1 MRPRRLP
8 PPARSSFPSTP
19 PRSGS
24 IRRPVLA
31 CSLVLLV
38 AGLGVVSTPA
48 DAQQVFGGFA
58 VDRFDQYSGTRSSLW
73 LGVTPGFHRH
83 RSFAS
88 GVGFGLAILSALRPA
103 GSFATWATHR
113 SRNRGHHRGWGH
125 RRHDRFTYWGAS
137 CWDAVWDP
145 YFWYWPECAP
155 GWGYY
160 PAYAAYPVSYYGHP
174 YSPVHGW
181 SFGIHLTFGDRWGS
195 RGHSWGGYDRW
206 GYGWDRYAWY
216 ASPIYR
222 GFRTIYVDHH
232 VNHGPRWRVNGAP
245 RVARGTFSP
254 GIGSGGW
261 VSRTRFKEDPRSAAV
276 PVRTAV
282 ARPRGQMT
290 PAARAAATPDRAQ
303 ASGARRP
310 TVIRGTGSAPSA
322 RAPRE
327 QVAGDRRA
335 SLRGS
340 TIPGVTSTHARPI
353 RETEPRTSS
362 PRATG
367 TPRPKTR
374 SRATR
379 ARPSEVRTN
388 RAEPSRVPAARSELR
403 RRDSGRVP
411 NARPRRDGAA
421 PSPSPSRSRSA
432 ADGRDRS
439 EARSSSGSARSQ
451 RSARVAAPPRTSRA
465 SGGQARAA
473 PRSAAPR
480 ASAPRASSGSRSP
493 ARRASPSP
501 SRGSSSRPAGSHRA
515 SGRR

>member
-1 MRPRRLP
+1 MRLRRLP

-48 DAQQVFGGFA
+48 DAQQVFGEVE
-58 VDRFDQYSGTRSSLW
+58 VDRSDQYSGTSSSLW

-88 GVGFGLAILSALRPA
+88 GVGFGLAISNAPRPA

-137 CWDAVWDP
+137 CWDATWDP

-155 GWGYY
+155 SWGYY

-195 RGHSWGGYDRW
+195 RGYSWGGYDRW

-216 ASPIYR
+216 APPIHR
-222 GFRTIYVDHH
+222 SFRTIYVDYRA
-232 VNHGPRWRVNGAP
+232 NHGPRWRVNGAP
-245 RVARGTFSP
+245 RVARASFSP
-254 GIGSGGW
+254 GIRSGGW
-261 VSRTRFKEDPRSAAV
+261 VSRARFKEDPRSAAA

-282 ARPRGQMT
+282 ARSRGQGT
-290 PAARAAATPDRAQ
+290 LSARAAATPDRAQ

-310 TVIRGTGSAPSA
+310 PVIRGTTSSPSA
-322 RAPRE
+322 RVLRDRVTGNPRTN
-327 QVAGDRRA
+327 
-335 SLRGS
+335 RGS
-340 TIPGVTSTHARPI
+340 AAPSRVTTTRP
-353 RETEPRTSS
+353 RPPEPRTST
-362 PRATG
+362 PRATAR
-367 TPRPKTR
+367 TMPETR
-374 SRATR
+374 SPATR
-379 ARPSEVRTN
+379 TRPPREGSVR
-388 RAEPSRVPAARSELR
+388 SQ
-403 RRDSGRVP
+403 
-411 NARPRRDGAA
+411 
-421 PSPSPSRSRSA
+421 
-432 ADGRDRS
+432 
-439 EARSSSGSARSQ
+439 GSAR
-451 RSARVAAPPRTSRA
+451 VTAPSRTSPA

-473 PRSAAPR
+473 TPRSAAPR
-480 ASAPRASSGSRSP
+480 AAAP
-493 ARRASPSP
+493 
-501 SRGSSSRPAGSHRA
+501 RA